1 MSQTFPNCYNG
12 SSTNVLFWRNPALP
26 MMPSNPLGLRDL
38 MTASKSMQWNN
49 HLLLLPTSCR
59 LLSANAWSASLG
71 QNSMKHAQPT
81 KNALVTFCCLEDQ
94 AIFYH
99 LTWPWDVMPC
109 HFQYTFH
116 LIISHL
122 FPSLLVARLIQNQK
136 HLFTWLEGDCG
147 RGWFLCL
154 PGCPGFEH
162 RNPSPVQEMH
172 GKSRVCL
179 ESSS

>member
-12 SSTNVLFWRNPALP
+12 SSTNVLFWRNRPCQWCFESFGP
-26 MMPSNPLGLRDL
+26 EGSHD
-38 MTASKSMQWNN
+38 SKQINAVKQ

-81 KNALVTFCCLEDQ
+81 KNRLVIFCCLEEQ

-154 PGCPGFEH
+154 PGCPGLTTGT
-162 RNPSPVQEMH
+162 PVLCRKCMEISCL
-172 GKSRVCL
+172 SRV
-179 ESSS
+179 

>member
-1 MSQTFPNCYNG
+1 MIQVS
-12 SSTNVLFWRNPALP
+12 NVSKLLQWVQHQCSVLKKPALP
-26 MMPSNPLGLRDL
+26 MMLRILWAWGISWQQANQCSETTSFAASHL
-38 MTASKSMQWNN
+38 MQTPFRKCLICIIGSKQ
-49 HLLLLPTSCR
+49 HEACTTDKKR
-59 LLSANAWSASLG
+59 
-71 QNSMKHAQPT
+71 
-81 KNALVTFCCLEDQ
+81 LVTFCCLEDQ

-154 PGCPGFEH
+154 PGCPGL
-162 RNPSPVQEMH
+162 STGTPVLCRKCMEISCL
-172 GKSRVCL
+172 SRV
-179 ESSS
+179 